1 MALIDVL
8 RDPLR
13 FRYRLLGVLLV
24 ERFGF
29 DMTGKYLE
37 DFPLPSFRSFLAR
50 AWIEVVERGVPTHE
64 FHNDIID
71 GRRREFETLRLPLA
85 GDGQTIDML
94 LLASVHRH

>member
-1 MALIDVL
+1 ML

-37 DFPLPSFRSFLAR
+37 DFPQPSFRDFLAR
-50 AWIEVVERGVPTHE
+50 AWTDVVERGVPAHE
-64 FHNDIID
+64 FHDDDVD
-71 GRRREFETLRLPLA
+71 GHRRDFETLRLPLA
-85 GDGQTIDML
+85 SDGRTIDML
-94 LLASVHRH
+94 LVASVHRR